1 MDSSRVTLPPM
12 TASPGGLGWLT
23 GRSIL
28 TWGNDNT
35 THAYTHIHPTPYLS
49 SPMQFCAQ
57 GAKIIPQ
64 SLGSPRPKHQNCTI
78 WRRQQWSY
86 DHSRC
91 RRRCLPRPISPWNA
105 FIISGGRTFK
115 LRNSALHT
123 CSISLSSTVILTG
136 GSDDSSNVHNAV
148 DRSNGAFVSAM
159 QNHGFFFMAYK
170 LGSLYCKLCC
180 IVFSLV

>member
-1 MDSSRVTLPPM
+1 MRVTRLLM
-12 TASPGGLGWLT
+12 TVLPGGLGWPT

-28 TWGNDNT
+28 IWGNDNT
-35 THAYTHIHPTPYLS
+35 HT
-49 SPMQFCAQ
+49 PMQVCAQ

-78 WRRQQWSY
+78 WGRQQWSY
-86 DHSRC
+86 DHCRC

-105 FIISGGRTFK
+105 SLFILISGGRTFE

-148 DRSNGAFVSAM
+148 DRSNGAFVDPM
-159 QNHGFFFMAYK
+159 QNYGFFFMA
-170 LGSLYCKLCC
+170 
-180 IVFSLV
+180 

>member
-1 MDSSRVTLPPM
+1 
-12 TASPGGLGWLT
+12 
-23 GRSIL
+23 
-28 TWGNDNT
+28 
-35 THAYTHIHPTPYLS
+35 
-49 SPMQFCAQ
+49 MQFCAQ

-78 WRRQQWSY
+78 WRRQQRSY

-105 FIISGGRTFK
+105 FLISGGRTFK

-180 IVFSLV
+180 IVFSQIIMTNCELV

>member
-35 THAYTHIHPTPYLS
+35 HTHISTLPPT

-136 GSDDSSNVHNAV
+136 GTDDSSNVHNAV

-159 QNHGFFFMAYK
+159 QNHGFFFMA
-170 LGSLYCKLCC
+170 
-180 IVFSLV
+180 